1 MPWPIDIHIQSDQD
15 VVSIDRD
22 ELKEAQ
28 LTDMLDL
35 LRDSQATACQWTQF
49 AAEYWRLGR
58 LDDAEQLAV
67 SGIEGAWRGHLCKFS
82 GLRRL

>member
-1 MPWPIDIHIQSDQD
+1 MPWPIDIPIQSDQD

-35 LRDSQATACQWTQF
+35 LRDSQATAYQWTQF

-58 LDDAEQLAV
+58 LDDAEQLAE